1 MRAPRKDID
10 AMEPLASGG
19 RAAHNMMRLLRA
31 MGAVS
36 ILALGCA
43 RDAGAPDRD
52 SIDLRLDLRVFGGGA
67 ALGNAASVLERIT
80 LSISLP
86 NQDVTVF
93 TQIFTVAP
101 TDSMV
106 ETTVDLSPG
115 PYQFNV
121 NAFSNN
127 GTTIY
132 ALSTIAFL
140 DDGTNLEL
148 VPQATNA
155 VLVVGPADADLN
167 ENLVI
172 RNAGDRTLLW
182 IANCLSASTGS
193 CDSMYADRLR
203 GTLAAGAS
211 ETMLVCS
218 FLGQSAVFTIGFST
232 AVGTVTV
239 RKAAPVASQGNTPC

>member
-1 MRAPRKDID
+1 MQRLDC
-10 AMEPLASGG
+10 GH
-19 RAAHNMMRLLRA
+19 RAAHKSMKLLC
-31 MGAVS
+31 AVFTFS
-36 ILALGCA
+36 VLALGCA
-43 RDAGAPDRD
+43 RDTSAPDRD
-52 SIDLRLDLRVFGGGA
+52 SIDLRLDLRAFGGGV
-67 ALGNAASVLERIT
+67 ALGDAASVLARIT
-80 LSISLP
+80 LSIGLP
-86 NQDVTVF
+86 NQDGAVF
-93 TQIFTVAP
+93 SQDFAVAP

-115 PYQFNV
+115 PYYFSV

-132 ALSTIAFL
+132 SLFTLAFL
-140 DDGTNLEL
+140 DEGTNLEL
-148 VPQATNA
+148 VPQPTNA
-155 VLVVGPADADLN
+155 VLVVGPADADLT

-182 IANCLSASTGS
+182 IANCLFASTGS
-193 CDSMYADRLR
+193 CDGMYADRLR
-203 GTLAAGAS
+203 GTLAPGAS

-218 FLGQSAVFTIGFST
+218 FQGQSAVFTIGFST

>member
-1 MRAPRKDID
+1 MRAPRKDIN
-10 AMEPLASGG
+10 AMEPRAFGG
-19 RAAHNMMRLLRA
+19 PAAHNIMSLLRA
-31 MGAVS
+31 LGAVWL
-36 ILALGCA
+36 LALGCA

-52 SIDLRLDLRVFGGGA
+52 SIDLRLDLRAFGGGA

-80 LSISLP
+80 LAISLP
-86 NQDVTVF
+86 NQDGSVF
-93 TQIFTVAP
+93 TQDFAVAP

-115 PYQFNV
+115 PYHFNV

-155 VLVVGPADADLN
+155 VLVVGPADADLT

-193 CDSMYADRLR
+193 CDGMYADRLR

-218 FLGQSAVFTIGFST
+218 FQGQSAVFTIGFST